1 LGILRQACSDT
12 SDAAFA
18 AIVGVSMQSLRSRLL
33 ALWVMLL
40 VSGGATAYLLFESF
54 QQPSNARVAR
64 SEDLVARACRDIA
77 DRYQFFGSGWG
88 GGPVDDQLKQQLA
101 TLVQAALAN
110 AIGAEGGIWQADVGS
125 LAYAFPSYEGTGPKT
140 DLPAA
145 ELNTIR
151 QVNAEAL
158 QSSRPA
164 SIRQPGRSQVLLVQA
179 CPLRGPLQGVT
190 GWTMTRTYTAEGPA
204 YNQLLVGLLVLV
216 LTIFGS
222 AVWLARV
229 LYSWSR
235 RIALVE
241 TALGERDSGSVDL
254 PKLPRTGEQELDRLV
269 DALNSTGER
278 LSLERKRAT
287 AAERLA
293 AVGRLSAGLA
303 HEIRN
308 PIAAMRLKAENAMA
322 SRNVSR
328 KDASLEA
335 ILQQIARLDALL
347 RDLLEM
353 TQARDPKFTDVELPS
368 FLQRTVEAQRELAA
382 ENSLTLKTGTPEL
395 YNPLPRFDPSQM
407 QRALDNLILNAIQ
420 NTPGGGSV
428 VVDAFRRD
436 SNLLLR
442 VADTGAG
449 VSDEIRDRLFEPFAT
464 ARSDGTGLG
473 LAIVREIARNH
484 GGDVRLVATGGGA
497 TFEIEVPWRPS

>member
-1 LGILRQACSDT
+1 
-12 SDAAFA
+12 
-18 AIVGVSMQSLRSRLL
+18 MQSLRSRLL
-33 ALWVMLL
+33 ALWIML
-40 VSGGATAYLLFESF
+40 VISGTATAYLLVESF
-54 QQPSNARVAR
+54 RQTSNARVAR
-64 SEDLVARACRDIA
+64 SEELVARACRDIA
-77 DRYQFFGSGWG
+77 ERYQLFVSGRDG
-88 GGPVDDQLKQQLA
+88 APVDDRLKQQLV
-101 TLVQAALAN
+101 TVTQAALAN
-110 AIGAEGGIWQADVGS
+110 ALGVEGGIWQADGGS

-145 ELNTIR
+145 ELSTIR

-158 QSSRPA
+158 QSGRPA
-164 SIRQPGRSQVLLVQA
+164 SVRQSGRSQVLLVHA

-190 GWTMTRTYTAEGPA
+190 GWTMTRTFTAQGPA
-204 YNQLLVGLLVLV
+204 YNQLLAGLVVLA

-222 AVWLARV
+222 AAWLARV

-235 RIALVE
+235 KIALLE
-241 TALGERDSGSVDL
+241 KTLGEREGASVDL

-278 LSLERKRAT
+278 LSLERGRAT

-293 AVGRLSAGLA
+293 AVGRLASGLA

-308 PIAAMRLKAENAMA
+308 PIAAMRLKAENALA
-322 SRNVSR
+322 SRDASR
-328 KDASLEA
+328 KDTSLEA
-335 ILQQIARLDALL
+335 ILQQIARLDVLL

-353 TQARDPKFTDVELPS
+353 TQAREPRLADVALPS
-368 FLQRTVEAQRELAA
+368 FLQHTIEAHRELAA
-382 ENSLTLKTGTPEL
+382 GKGLALKIGTQEVSG
-395 YNPLPRFDPSQM
+395 PLPRFDLFQM

-420 NTPGGGSV
+420 NTPAGGSV
-428 VVDAFRRD
+428 LVDALHCD
-436 SNLLLR
+436 GKLQLR
-442 VADTGAG
+442 VADTGPG
-449 VSDEIRDRLFEPFAT
+449 VSDEIRDRLFEPFVT

-484 GGDVRLVATGGGA
+484 RGDVRLVTTERGA